1 MKREFKLKK
10 NINFLDLGLQ
20 PLANN
25 YLNKKDL
32 KKKEKKYRLKI
43 GINLKTKLVSINK
56 PISSKIMFNNKYPYR
71 SSMSKTMISSF
82 IDLSKLIKKKF
93 NPNKILEIG
102 SNDGSFIKN
111 FSKKKVIGIEPCSN
125 VEKITK
131 KMGFNTYADYWDTK
145 TAKKLLNFNGNVDLI
160 YSANTISH
168 IQNLDEV
175 FKAINIILSKNGILI
190 IEDPSLLECLK
201 KNTYDQFYNEHI
213 YVFSLIGIEGIL
225 KKHNLKIFHIQNLQ
239 IHGGSNRYFIKKIN
253 NKRKI
258 EKSVKINK
266 KKEIQYGLD
275 KISTYRKFAKRV
287 VSSKRILKDIFNK
300 INAKN
305 KKIIGYGV
313 TAKSTTI
320 LNYCKID
327 SNLIEYFIDTTK
339 DKQNKFTPGT
349 KIPIYKYQGFIEKN
363 IEFVFLGAWNFKEE
377 IFKKEKEFIKRGG
390 KFIIHTPLPKI
401 I

>member
-1 MKREFKLKK
+1 MRN
-10 NINFLDLGLQ
+10 NIKFLDLGLQ

-25 YLNKKDL
+25 YLKKKDL
-32 KKKEKKYRLKI
+32 KKKEIKYRLKI

-71 SSMSKTMISSF
+71 SSMSKTMIKSF
-82 IDLSKLIKKKF
+82 VNLSRLINKNF
-93 NPNKILEIG
+93 NPDKILEIG

-131 KMGFNTYADYWDTK
+131 RMGYNTYANYWDIRS
-145 TAKKLLNFNGNVDLI
+145 AKKILKINGKVDLI

-175 FKAINIILSKNGILI
+175 FKAINIILNDNGVLI

-213 YVFSLIGIEGIL
+213 YVFSMIGIESIL
-225 KKHNLKIFHIQNLQ
+225 KKHNLEIFHIQNLP
-239 IHGGSNRYFIKKIN
+239 IHGGSNRYFIKKIY

-258 EKSVKINK
+258 DSSVKINK
-266 KKEIQYGLD
+266 NKEIKFGLE
-275 KISTYRKFAKRV
+275 KLSTYKQFAKRV
-287 VSSKRILKDIFNK
+287 NSSKKKLKTIFDK
-300 INAKN
+300 INSKN
-305 KKIIGYGV
+305 EIIIGYGV

-320 LNYCKID
+320 LNYCKINKD
-327 SNLIEYFIDTTK
+327 QIEYFVDTTK
-339 DKQNKFTPGT
+339 DKQNKYTPGT
-349 KIPIYKYQGFIEKN
+349 KIPIYKYPGFIENN
-363 IEFVFLGAWNFKEE
+363 IKFIFLGAWNFKEE
-377 IFKKEKEFIKRGG
+377 IFKKEKKFIERGG
-390 KFIIHTPLPKI
+390 KFIIHTPTPRI
-401 I
+401 F